1 MIQVPEILHKEFQIE
16 WYEFANQ
23 YAVEHY
29 KENSVIK
36 NEEFYNFTAKID
48 GLMQKKILNVTNVD
62 ITDTTADTTK
72 ILGELYRDGNVT
84 GEQVQYI

>member
-1 MIQVPEILHKEFQIE
+1 
-16 WYEFANQ
+16 
-23 YAVEHY
+23 
-29 KENSVIK
+29 
-36 NEEFYNFTAKID
+36 
-48 GLMQKKILNVTNVD
+48 MQKKILNVTNVD